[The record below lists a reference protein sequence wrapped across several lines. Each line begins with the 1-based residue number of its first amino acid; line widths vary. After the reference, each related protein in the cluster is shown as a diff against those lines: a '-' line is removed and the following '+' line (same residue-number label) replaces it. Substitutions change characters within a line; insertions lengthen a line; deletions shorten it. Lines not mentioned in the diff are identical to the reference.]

1 MKLILSKIKSGKV
14 LLILTLL
21 SFLIV
26 WMLAGNGQA
35 VNSSKTETEMDMKKG
50 SGMKMESGKNKVT
63 VMIDPN
69 RQQFIGVKT
78 GKVQERRLTKTIQT
92 VGRFS
97 YNESKFIEINTKIEG
112 WVKDLIADFEGKQVR
127 KGEPLFTFYSP
138 KLITAQQEYLF
149 TKKRTKHGG
158 KKKNVSSSKIYGSAR
173 TRMLLWD
180 ITEEQIDEIEKKGE
194 PVLYPSMLSP
204 IDGYVIEK
212 SIMEGGYFKPG
223 TTLFKI
229 ADLSDI
235 WLLAEIYEYEIPLIK
250 LGQKITFKCTSHPGQ
265 IFSGTISYIHPFL
278 NKKTRSVQVR
288 VVIPNPDL
296 KYQPDMFA
304 NVSIQIDAGN
314 AVAVPSSAVLDSG
327 NRKTVFLK
335 RGKGMFEPREVKLGQ
350 KIGSYYP
357 VLEGLAMG
365 DEVVTSANF
374 LIDSESQLM
383 ASMEGMMGLTGMGD
397 WKMEGSKMDMVGM
410 DMEEG
415 SGTEDEMEGSG
426 TMEDMES
433 KGDMKESEMK
443 SMEDQKSKSAGQKGN
458 GSEEEGSGTENGDNQ
473 REVTPRRCGND

>member
-1 MKLILSKIKSGKV
+1 
-14 LLILTLL
+14 
-21 SFLIV
+21 
-26 WMLAGNGQA
+26 
-35 VNSSKTETEMDMKKG
+35 
-50 SGMKMESGKNKVT
+50 
-63 VMIDPN
+63 
-69 RQQFIGVKT
+69 
-78 GKVQERRLTKTIQT
+78 
-92 VGRFS
+92 
-97 YNESKFIEINTKIEG
+97 
-112 WVKDLIADFEGKQVR
+112 
-127 KGEPLFTFYSP
+127 
-138 KLITAQQEYLF
+138 
-149 TKKRTKHGG
+149 
-158 KKKNVSSSKIYGSAR
+158 
-173 TRMLLWD
+173 MLLWD

-194 PVLYPSMLSP
+194 PILYPSMLSS

-212 SIMEGGYFKPG
+212 SILKGGYFKPG

-235 WLLAEIYEYEIPLIK
+235 WLLAEIFEYEIPLVK
-250 LGQKITFKCTSHPGQ
+250 LGQKITFQCTSYPGE
-265 IFSGTISYIHPFL
+265 IFSGTISYIYPFL

-304 NVSIQIDAGN
+304 KVTIQIDFGN

-350 KIGSYYP
+350 NIGDFYP

-397 WKMEGSKMDMVGM
+397 WKMEGSKMDMGDM

-415 SGTEDEMEGSG
+415 SDTEKEMEGSG

-433 KGDMKESEMK
+433 KVEMK
-443 SMEDQKSKSAGQKGN
+443 DSKMKPMEDPKSGMGKGVSAGQERD
-458 GSEEEGSGTENGDNQ
+458 GSEEEGIGMENGDNPERSDTEEMQ
-473 REVTPRRCGND
+473 Q